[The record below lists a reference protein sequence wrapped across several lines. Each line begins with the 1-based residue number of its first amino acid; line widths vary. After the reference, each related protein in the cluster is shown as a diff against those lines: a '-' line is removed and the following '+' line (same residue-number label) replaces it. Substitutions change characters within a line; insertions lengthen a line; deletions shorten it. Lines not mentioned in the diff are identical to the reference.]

1 MLIDLK
7 ERLDDAEVKEV
18 LEYCVYPDPEKLE
31 AAIEA
36 YKADPGLELY
46 GHEEEGE
53 LIGVAG
59 FRMDSEGQLNIEHIA
74 VAPNHRG
81 LGYGRGLI
89 LETIEIKSPAI
100 IVAETDEESVNFY
113 RSIGFEIES
122 LGEIYPGVERFKCIY
137 TVEPEE

>member
-7 ERLDDAEVKEV
+7 KRLDEPDVKEI
-18 LEYCVYPDPEKLE
+18 LEYSVHPDPEKLE
-31 AAIEA
+31 VAVEA

-46 GHEEEGE
+46 GYEEEGE
-53 LIGVAG
+53 LIGVVG
-59 FRMDSEGQLNIEHIA
+59 FRKNEEGRLNIEHIA
-74 VAPNHRG
+74 VASDYRG

-89 LETIEIKSPAI
+89 LETIEMKNPAV

-137 TVEPEE
+137 MVEPDE